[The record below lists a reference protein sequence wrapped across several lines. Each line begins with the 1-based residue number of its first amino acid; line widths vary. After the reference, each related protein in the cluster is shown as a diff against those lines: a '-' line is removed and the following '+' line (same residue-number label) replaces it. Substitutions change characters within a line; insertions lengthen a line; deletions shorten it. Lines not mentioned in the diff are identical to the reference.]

1 MKKQNHNIQKLVT
14 VEFKWSSP
22 KLNVTKDFN
31 YKMSADS
38 SPWKSYQEKLEWFFG
53 PGIPHLDPSR
63 VPVESDIVKLCIHTF
78 DNLSDSGEKSPDKNE
93 VIKEVTDI
101 LIDYFKKNDPN
112 AVLKPE
118 RTIIQWIE
126 RLFLERAKKYEFRLH
141 KAKKHVNDK
150 VWIAQEKSLKGF
162 DKIVNITKG
171 SGFTPSPS
179 PMSPKR
185 KMFFN
190 EDNTDQVKRQ
200 EYIRICQL

>member
-63 VPVESDIVKLCIHTF
+63 VP
-78 DNLSDSGEKSPDKNE
+78 GEKSPDKNE

>member
-1 MKKQNHNIQKLVT
+1 
-14 VEFKWSSP
+14 
-22 KLNVTKDFN
+22 
-31 YKMSADS
+31 MSADS

-78 DNLSDSGEKSPDKNE
+78 DNLSDSGEKSPDKDE

-118 RTIIQWIE
+118 RTLMQWID
-126 RLFLERAKKYEFRLH
+126 RLFFDRAKKYEFRLH
-141 KAKKHVNDK
+141 KTKKHANDE
-150 VWIAQEKSLKGF
+150 VWIAREKSMKGF

-171 SGFTPSPS
+171 SGYTPSPT
-179 PMSPKR
+179 PKTPLSPKR
-185 KMFFN
+185 KMFFA
-190 EDNTDQVKRQ
+190 EDNTDQVNRQ
-200 EYIRICQL
+200 DYKFANFDIEAMFQQTLWLRKSLG